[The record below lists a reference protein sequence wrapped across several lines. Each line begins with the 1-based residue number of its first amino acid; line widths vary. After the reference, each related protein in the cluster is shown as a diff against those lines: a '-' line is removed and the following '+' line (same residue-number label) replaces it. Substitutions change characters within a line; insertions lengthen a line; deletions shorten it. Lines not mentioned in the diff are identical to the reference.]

1 MQRSELRERAE
12 DLLHAYVGCID
23 DDRLEEWPDFFTER
37 CLYKIVPWENHK
49 LDMPIALIFCDS
61 RGMLKDRVTAHR
73 EANMFAPHLYRHLV
87 SAVRIVS
94 EEDGAV
100 AVRSNYAVFRTMLD
114 PVEFGATSLYS
125 TGEYRDKIVFENG
138 EAKFKEKIVIADTSR
153 VGSLLV
159 TPI

>member
-1 MQRSELRERAE
+1 MQRSEVREKVE
-12 DLLHAYVGCID
+12 DLLHAYVGAID

-37 CLYKIVPWENHK
+37 CLYKIIPWENHS
-49 LDMPIALIFCDS
+49 LGMPLALIFCDS

-87 SAVRIVS
+87 SAIRIVG
-94 EEDGAV
+94 EKDGAYE
-100 AVRSNYAVFRTMLD
+100 VRSNYAVFRTMLD
-114 PVEFGATSLYS
+114 PVEFGATSIYS
-125 TGEYRDKIVFENG
+125 TGEYRDVVVFEDG
-138 EAKFKEKIVIADTSR
+138 TPKFRRKVVIADTSR